1 MRVKLLAMFAVLALS
16 TSAYAKDMTGRVG
29 VGADT
34 TLGFAANSS
43 SSSASSFLGGQ
54 QSSGISLVYQA
65 TQVFGLQL
73 ILGTNIISSTADG
86 SDASA
91 TDLSVGLRGIMAI
104 LSRGDLTV
112 QGIGGLGYNSTSADD
127 DMGMEV
133 FDSSALSIELGI
145 RPEWFVS
152 QHLSFHTMIG
162 ISIAILN
169 EDTSGLSDGGTDVNI
184 FGADTLLGSAGF
196 TFYF

>member
-34 TLGFAANSS
+34 TLGFASS
-43 SSSASSFLGGQ
+43 NGSSSAGSFLGGQ
-54 QSSGISLVYQA
+54 QSSGISVVYQA
-65 TQVFGLQL
+65 TSVFGIQL

-91 TDLSVGLRGIMAI
+91 TDMSVGLRGIMA
-104 LSRGDLTV
+104 LLTRGDLTV

-152 QHLSFHTMIG
+152 QHLSLHTMIG

-169 EDTSGLSDGGTDVNI
+169 EDSAGISDGGTDVNL